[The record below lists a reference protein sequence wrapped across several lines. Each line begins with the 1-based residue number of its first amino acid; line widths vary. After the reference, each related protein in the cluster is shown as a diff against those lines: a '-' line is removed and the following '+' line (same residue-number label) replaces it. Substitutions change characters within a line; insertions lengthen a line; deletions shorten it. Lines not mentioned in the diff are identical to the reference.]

1 MTTRL
6 KGAVRRTASAFAVA
20 LGVLAAAPAA
30 RANDTTA
37 ALAAGGLVYV
47 VNDQVAMQSED
58 LFISEEAVRV
68 HYVFK
73 NTTEADVKLLVAFPM
88 PDVTIGPGTNISIPV
103 RDADNFLAFETK
115 VDGAPV
121 ETAMEQRAFAL
132 GIDRTALLRARGVP
146 LAPFREE
153 TQASLDKLP
162 PAAWN
167 EFIEMGLAFVDEY
180 DAGKGMERHLSPL
193 WTLKTTYYWTQDF
206 PAGQEVVV
214 DHAYRPSVGLSAGTL
229 IGLDLHDN
237 PWAAEAQRGEMELF
251 CVEPSLLA
259 ILRRAGKDADPPGVP
274 PFSDARIEYVLKTGA
289 NWNGPIG
296 DFTLTVDKGAPEN
309 LVSFCGRDVKK
320 IAPTRF
326 EMKAKDFYP
335 DRDLGVLILKPY
347 PKQ

>member
-1 MTTRL
+1 M
-6 KGAVRRTASAFAVA
+6 AF
-20 LGVLAAAPAA
+20 GVLAAAPVAH
-30 RANDTTA
+30 ANDTTA

-47 VNDQVAMQSED
+47 INESVAMQSED
-58 LFISEEAVRV
+58 LSISEDAVRV

-73 NTTEADVKLLVAFPM
+73 NTTDADVKLLVAFPM
-88 PDVTIGPGTNISIPV
+88 PDVTIAPETNISIPV

-121 ETAMEQRAFAL
+121 ETAMEQRVFAL

-153 TQASLDKLP
+153 TQAALDKLP
-162 PAAWN
+162 PAAWD
-167 EFIEMGLAFVDEY
+167 EFIGMGLAFVDEY

-193 WTLKTTYYWTQDF
+193 WTLKTTYYWTQAF
-206 PAGQEVVV
+206 PAGKEVVV

-237 PWAAEAQRGEMELF
+237 PWALEAQRAEMDLF

-259 ILRRAGKDADPPGVP
+259 SLQRAAKQADPPSGP

-296 DFTLTVDKGAPEN
+296 SFTLTVDKGAPEN
-309 LVSFCGRDVKK
+309 LVSFCGDGVKK

-326 EMKAKDFYP
+326 QMKATDFYP
-335 DRDLGVLILKPY
+335 ARDLGVLILKPY
-347 PKQ
+347 PKP